1 MSINSDKS
9 KVMFISS
16 RQNRQLVHSYPEIP
30 YHDSVINSC
39 LSGKLLGVT
48 VNNSLSWSD
57 HIETVIKK
65 CNTYLYILSRIKLYL
80 STDNRK
86 RFYNAYILPHFDL
99 CCVIWGN
106 CTHYLEEKLVRL
118 QKRGC
123 PSNSWLWL
131 LYPIM
136 LAVFWIKMHDISRMC
151 FISESYPN
159 I

>member
-1 MSINSDKS
+1 MSIHSDNS

-16 RQNRQLVHSYPEIP
+16 RQTRQLVQSYTEIP

-57 HIETVIKK
+57 HIEIVIKK

-86 RFYNAYILPHFDL
+86 RFYNAYIPFRFLF
-99 CCVIWGN
+99 C
-106 CTHYLEEKLVRL
+106 YLGETAHITSEKS
-118 QKRGC
+118 C
-123 PSNSWLWL
+123 PSYS
-131 LYPIM
+131 
-136 LAVFWIKMHDISRMC
+136 
-151 FISESYPN
+151 
-159 I
+159 

>member
-1 MSINSDKS
+1 MSIHSDNS

-16 RQNRQLVHSYPEIP
+16 RQTRQLVQSYTEIP

-57 HIETVIKK
+57 HIEIVIKK

-86 RFYNAYILPHFDL
+86 RFYNAYILPHFDF
-99 CCVIWGN
+99 CCVIGGN
-106 CTHYLEEKLVRL
+106 CTHNLEEKLVKL
-118 QKRGC
+118 QKSAARVILDC
-123 PSNSWLWL
+123 DFYTPSCMIVL
-131 LYPIM
+131 
-136 LAVFWIKMHDISRMC
+136 IKLNGISRTC
-151 FISESYPN
+151 FISDCYPN
-159 I
+159 V

>member
-1 MSINSDKS
+1 MSIKSDKL
-9 KVMFISS
+9 KVVCISS
-16 RQNRQLVHSYPEIP
+16 RQTRKLVQSYPEIP

-86 RFYNAYILPHFDL
+86 RFYNAYLLPHFDL

-106 CTHYLEEKLVRL
+106 CTHNF
-118 QKRGC
+118 
-123 PSNSWLWL
+123 S
-131 LYPIM
+131 
-136 LAVFWIKMHDISRMC
+136 
-151 FISESYPN
+151 
-159 I
+159 